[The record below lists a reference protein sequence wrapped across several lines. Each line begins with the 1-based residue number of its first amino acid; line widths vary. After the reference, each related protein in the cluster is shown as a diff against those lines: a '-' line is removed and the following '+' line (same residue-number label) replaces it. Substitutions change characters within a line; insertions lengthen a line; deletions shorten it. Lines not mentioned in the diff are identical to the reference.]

1 MTAPRDNLRRLM
13 ELAREPSSEKR
24 RELLQQ
30 VTDLFL
36 DDGAPLNQTEL
47 DLGVDIVA
55 RLAGQMEQEIRRNL
69 AERLADSPNAP
80 HRLATQLA
88 NDEIDVARPLLERG
102 SVLSDADLVAIVQQ
116 ASQEH
121 LLAISGRQSVST
133 ALSDAL
139 VERGD
144 DRVLVSLVGNQGAEL
159 SAQAMDVVV
168 QRSEQVEALLAPL
181 AERKDLPPELMH
193 QMLFWVTGAIRQKLM
208 ARRDIDESMLDGLL
222 QNAKAR
228 FQADLQRPEDGL
240 SAAERTVRRAARLN
254 QLNAV
259 FLLGALRGGRREE
272 FLVGFAQLAELDMRT
287 ARRIIAA
294 PGHEALAI
302 ACRALDFDANMFS
315 SIALLTHAKGAQNV
329 RSGGEFTQLID
340 IYRGV
345 PLDAAR
351 RAMRFWRVRAQSAAP
366 GATAVA
372 AE

>member
-116 ASQEH
+116 AGQEH

-168 QRSEQVEALLAPL
+168 QRSEQVEALRAPL
-181 AERKDLPPELMH
+181 AERKDLAPELMH

-208 ARRDIDESMLDGLL
+208 ARGDIDESMLDGLL
-222 QNAKAR
+222 QSAKAR

-254 QLNAV
+254 QLNAA

-272 FLVGFAQLAELDMRT
+272 FLVGFAQLAELDLRT
-287 ARRIIAA
+287 VRRVLAA

-351 RAMRFWRVRAQSAAP
+351 RAMRFWRIRAQSAAP
-366 GATAVA
+366 GATAAA